1 MKGAQTPRLGLRSTP
16 AQPVPSDSKYLAIL
30 NLREVDQRPGPSG
43 GRASPHLAPG
53 ALFIFTA
60 SPHPGSRP
68 PCPQEGRL
76 SRESQL
82 LMWFPLLQVIAKAAA
97 EGWFS

>member
-60 SPHPGSRP
+60 VPILVPARP
-68 PCPQEGRL
+68 ARRREGFQENP
-76 SRESQL
+76 SY
-82 LMWFPLLQVIAKAAA
+82 
-97 EGWFS
+97 